1 MNGPYLV
8 DTHIWIW
15 WNGDPGRLSDQVKSV
30 IANARNDIVFS
41 VVSGWEI
48 AIKHGLGRLRLP
60 ESPEQ
65 YVPKR
70 VATNQ
75 MRVLPV
81 TLSHSLGVARLPN
94 HHRDPFDRM
103 LVAQASQE
111 GMTLITADDA
121 FLNYDVKV
129 LEN

>member
-1 MNGPYLV
+1 MNDHYLI

-15 WNGDPGRLSDQVKSV
+15 WNGDPDRLSDQVKTV
-30 IANARNDIVFS
+30 IANARNDVVFS

-48 AIKHGLGRLRLP
+48 AIKHGLGRLKLP
-60 ESPEQ
+60 ESPEK

-81 TLSHSLGVARLPN
+81 TLSHGLGVARLAH

-103 LVAQASQE
+103 LVAQARQE
-111 GMTLITADDA
+111 RLTLITADDS
-121 FLNYDVKV
+121 FLNYDVK
-129 LEN
+129 LLRC